1 MWIHRWRK
9 TSGSASTPGPGE
21 RTCVKWQNLC
31 HPSVFDPWR
40 WYESVLDCKHV
51 PKPKKELQPIP
62 SSKHRRIIFF
72 SLAVSSESN
81 FYSVLVGFFFGHWLN
96 FLDWQNWPLDFY
108 FTLLSLSLSSSSLV
122 CLGELVQTG
131 PGTDWF
137 EVGFDL
143 CRGLLLPRMAPGQE
157 KSNALEGSVKLIK
170 VLKGSEKFEKQTRVL
185 GFCFEYSFSMG
196 GLCRS
201 VCFCLINQ
209 GLDRSLSHG
218 LPLAWWV
225 LFCCGM
231 QSACFGGSFCE
242 A

>member
-1 MWIHRWRK
+1 MI
-9 TSGSASTPGPGE
+9 
-21 RTCVKWQNLC
+21 
-31 HPSVFDPWR
+31 
-40 WYESVLDCKHV
+40 
-51 PKPKKELQPIP
+51 ELLG
-62 SSKHRRIIFF
+62 
-72 SLAVSSESN
+72 LAK
-81 FYSVLVGFFFGHWLN
+81 LTIGFL
-96 FLDWQNWPLDFY
+96 LY
-108 FTLLSLSLSSSSLV
+108 FTLSLSSSSLV

-201 VCFCLINQ
+201 VCFCLINR

-218 LPLAWWV
+218 LPLGM
-225 LFCCGM
+225 LGECCFVVV
-231 QSACFGGSFCE
+231 CV
-242 A
+242 